1 MVSPTVTVRLLRVSI
16 SSVLAAGALL
26 CFPTFT
32 TGAAAQTRC
41 DPSVPRND
49 AQSSGYRPRGDRCEG
64 TYKRPV
70 SSFGVQLVSLTAAGL
85 TELCAPGAMV
95 HMVWPDVTGV
105 AGAGPIRVQ
114 AESMKPLLYY
124 RLDVD
129 RQAGAT
135 SYPWPADPR
144 CSSDVGL
151 RVAETGIIA
160 RTSATLG
167 GKPIEVLL
175 PVGLAA
181 QAAAPIR
188 PPYQAMLMPGGRLRE
203 VYVSLWR
210 FGTGTTPTPVVS
222 ERPLSMRPYPAG
234 TRVVIP
240 FTADEVTQPGLYR
253 ARASVEFETGALQ
266 AVEFYFVHGR

>member
-1 MVSPTVTVRLLRVSI
+1 MLRRWVAARRGG
-16 SSVLAAGALL
+16 LAAGAFVCILTW
-26 CFPTFT
+26 PAH
-32 TGAAAQTRC
+32 AAAQARC
-41 DPSVPRND
+41 DPSVPRNE

-64 TYKRPV
+64 IYKRPV
-70 SSFGVQLVSLTAAGL
+70 NSFGVQLVSLTAHGL
-85 TELCAPGAMV
+85 AELCAPGTPV
-95 HMVWPDVTGV
+95 HMVWPG
-105 AGAGPIRVQ
+105 AAAIPGAGPIRVQ
-114 AESMKPLLYY
+114 AESMRPLLYY

-129 RQAGAT
+129 RQAGAS
-135 SYPWPADPR
+135 SYQWPAEPR

-151 RVAETGIIA
+151 RVADVGIIA
-160 RTSATLG
+160 RTTAMLA

-188 PPYQAMLMPGGRLRE
+188 LPYQAMLMPGGRLRE

-210 FGTGTTPTPVVS
+210 IGAGATPTPVVS

-240 FTADEVTQPGLYR
+240 FTADEITQPGLYR
-253 ARASVEFETGALQ
+253 VRASVEFESGALQ
-266 AVEFYFVHGR
+266 AVEFHFVHGR